1 MVRASAEVS
10 LCCSIILFTSNSF
23 AEILRDV
30 DFRNPVVVRA
40 RVRIRVRVGVR
51 DMIIVRVMVSNRIRV
66 RVR

>member
-1 MVRASAEVS
+1 MARASAEVS

-40 RVRIRVRVGVR
+40 RVRIRVGVR
-51 DMIIVRVMVSNRIRV
+51 DMIIVRVMVSNRLRV

>member
-1 MVRASAEVS
+1 MARASAEVS
-10 LCCSIILFTSNSF
+10 LCSIILFNSF

-40 RVRIRVRVGVR
+40 TVRARVRVGVR
-51 DMIIVRVMVSNRIRV
+51 VTTIVRVMVSDRIRV

>member
-1 MVRASAEVS
+1 MARASAEVS

-40 RVRIRVRVGVR
+40 RVRIRVGVR

>member
-1 MVRASAEVS
+1 MARASAEVS
-10 LCCSIILFTSNSF
+10 LCSIILFNSF

-40 RVRIRVRVGVR
+40 RVRVRVGVR
-51 DMIIVRVMVSNRIRV
+51 DTIIVRVMVSDRIKV

>member
-1 MVRASAEVS
+1 MARASAEVS
-10 LCCSIILFTSNSF
+10 LCSIILFNSF

-40 RVRIRVRVGVR
+40 RVRVRVRVTT
-51 DMIIVRVMVSNRIRV
+51 IVRVMVSDRIRV

>member
-1 MVRASAEVS
+1 MARASAEVS
-10 LCCSIILFTSNSF
+10 LCCSIILFTRNSF

-40 RVRIRVRVGVR
+40 RVRIRVGVR

>member
-1 MVRASAEVS
+1 MARASAEVS
-10 LCCSIILFTSNSF
+10 LCCSIILFNSF

-40 RVRIRVRVGVR
+40 RVRIRVGVR

>member
-1 MVRASAEVS
+1 MARASAEVS

-40 RVRIRVRVGVR
+40 RVRIRVGVR

-66 RVR
+66 VVR